1 MKNRVCEVLNIKKP
15 VIQGPMAWISTA
27 PLVAAVSNAGGL
39 GVLGVGFAPLEFA
52 IEQIKKTKE
61 LTDKP
66 FAINVDLSAKT
77 LDNVTEMVR
86 LEKPPVVYADT
97 LENFKA
103 EVLEKYFPIWHREG
117 CKIVTKVGRLS
128 DAIASEKAGA
138 DVIIAKGWEGG
149 GHTSFETT
157 MVLTPLVKEHV
168 AVPVVAGGGIAT
180 GRGAVA
186 AIALGAEG
194 IEMGTVFMASEEAPI
209 HSNVKSEVVKCGD
222 MRTVITGTC
231 TGEPCR
237 QIENK
242 LSDSMNALEV
252 ELSYTE
258 AAEKLKEIAAS
269 SLKMAMVNGET
280 EEHGA
285 IMVGQIVPL
294 VNRIRTTEE
303 IIDEILEE
311 ANKIVDEM
319 HGFAWE

>member
-180 GRGAVA
+180 GRGA
-186 AIALGAEG
+186 
-194 IEMGTVFMASEEAPI
+194 
-209 HSNVKSEVVKCGD
+209 
-222 MRTVITGTC
+222 
-231 TGEPCR
+231 
-237 QIENK
+237 
-242 LSDSMNALEV
+242 
-252 ELSYTE
+252 

>member
-1 MKNRVCEVLNIKKP
+1 MKNRVCEVLGIEKP

-39 GVLGVGFAPLEFA
+39 GVLGVGFAPMEFA
-52 IEQIKKTKE
+52 IDQIRKTKE
-61 LTDKP
+61 MTDKP

-77 LDNVTEMVR
+77 LDNVTEMVK

-97 LENFKA
+97 LENFKL
-103 EVLEKYFPIWHREG
+103 EILEKYFPIWHSEG

-157 MVLTPLVKEHV
+157 MVLTPLVKENV
-168 AVPVVAGGGIAT
+168 SVPVVASGGIAT
-180 GRGAVA
+180 GRGAAA

-194 IEMGTVFMASEEAPI
+194 IEMGTVFMAAEEAPI
-209 HSNVKSEVVKCGD
+209 HLNVKKEIVKCGD
-222 MRTVITGTC
+222 MKTVITGTC

-237 QIENK
+237 QIKNK
-242 LSDSMNALEV
+242 LSDSMNSLEA
-252 ELSYTE
+252 ELSYQD

-280 EEHGA
+280 DEHGA
-285 IMVGQIVPL
+285 IMVGQVVPF
-294 VNRIRTTEE
+294 VNTVRTTKE
-303 IIDEILEE
+303 ILDEILETS
-311 ANKIVDEM
+311 NKIIENM
-319 HGFAWE
+319 HTFTW